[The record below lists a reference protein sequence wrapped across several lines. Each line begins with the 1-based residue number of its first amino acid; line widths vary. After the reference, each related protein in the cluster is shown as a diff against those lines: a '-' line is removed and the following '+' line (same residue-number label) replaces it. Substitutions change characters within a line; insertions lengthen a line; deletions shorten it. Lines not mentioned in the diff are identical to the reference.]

1 MSVRSAPTVEELTQR
16 NSGDDDLATFLDPL
30 MKNSTD
36 LKSLTHESLVYAL
49 NEGTLVV
56 SGVKLWNALHSD
68 TWRHRE
74 AAA

>member
-1 MSVRSAPTVEELTQR
+1 VPTVEQLTQR
-16 NSGDDDLATFLDPL
+16 NSGDDDLAPYLEPL
-30 MKNSTD
+30 LKNE
-36 LKSLTHESLVYAL
+36 LAEVRSLTHESLVNAL
-49 NEGTLVV
+49 NDGTLLV

>member
-1 MSVRSAPTVEELTQR
+1 MPTVEQLTQR
-16 NSGDDDLATFLDPL
+16 NSGDDDLAPYLEPL
-30 MKNSTD
+30 LNND
-36 LKSLTHESLVYAL
+36 LVEVKSLTHESLVNAL
-49 NEGTLVV
+49 NDGTLLV

>member
-1 MSVRSAPTVEELTQR
+1 MPTVEQLTQR
-16 NSGDDDLATFLDPL
+16 NSGDDDLAPYLEPL
-30 MKNSTD
+30 LTND
-36 LKSLTHESLVYAL
+36 LAEVKSLTHESLVNAL
-49 NEGTLVV
+49 NDGTLLV